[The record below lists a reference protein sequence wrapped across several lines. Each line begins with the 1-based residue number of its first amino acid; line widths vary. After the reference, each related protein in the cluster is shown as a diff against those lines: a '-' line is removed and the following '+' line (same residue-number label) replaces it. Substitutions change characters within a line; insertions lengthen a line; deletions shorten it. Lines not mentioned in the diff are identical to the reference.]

1 MVAITVYWWVSSW
14 LNPAPIMYGINGS
27 KPNIANAKNVT
38 IPPQKGEL
46 SSTTKPNSYNIII
59 LTKAWWL
66 VEYKSE
72 ILCDCYYVY
81 PFLT

>member
-1 MVAITVYWWVSSW
+1 
-14 LNPAPIMYGINGS
+14 MYGINGS

-59 LTKAWWL
+59 LTKA
-66 VEYKSE
+66 
-72 ILCDCYYVY
+72 
-81 PFLT
+81 